1 MSHERILSFF
11 NAAVKHVAGRIQS
24 FVYKPGHDF
33 TREGKLPAEK
43 MLSFLVSQGSSSTKN
58 ELNQAFS
65 FSESRPSESAFV
77 QKRAKLKPEAFEE
90 VFRHFNHSLDT
101 LRPSG
106 SYRFLAADGT
116 TVSYLSKPSFSPPE
130 YHTNRG
136 DSEKG
141 CYSMHINALYDLDSN
156 RYTDALIQPIRH
168 QDEFA
173 AFCSMVDRH
182 PVPDNTALVFIG
194 DRGYCSYNTMAH
206 VIQKKQFFLF
216 RAKDIASKGLLH
228 HIDFPNT
235 DTFDVPVKLILTR
248 KQSKKMALPDG
259 YVRYISKDT
268 SFDFLEYGS
277 SDFFELSFR
286 VVRLKL
292 SKDNA
297 DSKKSDTHD
306 AEKSQFNDSMPPY
319 TIDAKNHD
327 TIASPNSESLQ
338 GSYEALITNL
348 PLDDFP
354 PDRLKEL
361 YNRRWGIESSFRDLK
376 YSIGLTRFHASKP
389 LFIQQEIWAR
399 LISYNF
405 TSAIVSFVHIP
416 DTDLKYAY
424 KVNFSAAAS
433 ICRNFLRSPSSSPVL
448 LLARELIPIRP
459 DRSFPRLKTAHFRR
473 PAYFIYRPA

>member
-11 NAAVKHVAGRIQS
+11 KAAVKHVAERIQS

-65 FSESRPSESAFV
+65 FSETRPSESAFV

-90 VFRHFNHSLDT
+90 VFHHFNRSVDALS
-101 LRPSG
+101 PSG
-106 SYRFLAADGT
+106 NYRFLAADGT

-173 AFCSMVDRH
+173 AFCTMVDRH
-182 PVPDNTALVFIG
+182 PVPEKASLVYIG

-216 RAKDIASKGLLH
+216 RAKDIISKGLLH
-228 HIDFPNT
+228 HIDFPDT

-248 KQSKKMALPDG
+248 KQSKKMILPDG
-259 YVRYISKDT
+259 YVRYIGKDT

-286 VVRLKL
+286 VVRIKL
-292 SKDNA
+292 PSNSNDASAAETNYTEKTNA
-297 DSKKSDTHD
+297 DK
-306 AEKSQFNDSMPPY
+306 DSF
-319 TIDAKNHD
+319 
-327 TIASPNSESLQ
+327 
-338 GSYEALITNL
+338 EALITNL
-348 PLDDFP
+348 PFEDFP

-361 YNRRWGIESSFRDLK
+361 YNRRWGIESSFRSLK
-376 YSIGLTRFHASKP
+376 YTIGLTRFHASKP
-389 LFIQQEIWAR
+389 LFIRQEIWAR

-405 TSAIVSFVHIP
+405 SSAVISFIHIP
-416 DTDLKYAY
+416 DTDRKYNY
-424 KVNFSAAAS
+424 KINFSSAVF
-433 ICRNFLRSPSSSPVL
+433 ICRSFLRSPFSNLSLPL

-459 DRSFPRLKTAHFRR
+459 GRSFPRLKSAHFRR
-473 PAYFIYRPA
+473 PAYFIYRPS

>member
-1 MSHERILSFF
+1 MSHKKILSLF
-11 NAAVKHVAGRIQS
+11 NAAVKHVAERIQS
-24 FVYKPGHDF
+24 YVYKPGHDF
-33 TREGKLPAEK
+33 TRGGKLPAEK

-58 ELNQAFS
+58 ELNQSFS
-65 FSESRPSESAFV
+65 FSETRPSESAFV

-90 VFRHFNHSLDT
+90 VFHHFNRSVDT
-101 LRPSG
+101 LCPSG
-106 SYRFLAADGT
+106 HFRFLAADGT

-136 DSEKG
+136 DLEKG

-259 YVRYISKDT
+259 YVRYIGKDT

-286 VVRLKL
+286 AVRLKL
-292 SKDNA
+292 SKD
-297 DSKKSDTHD
+297 TV
-306 AEKSQFNDSMPPY
+306 
-319 TIDAKNHD
+319 DAKNSGADLVQDSD
-327 TIASPNSESLQ
+327 TATDSF
-338 GSYEALITNL
+338 EALITNL

-354 PDRLKEL
+354 PDRLRQL

-376 YSIGLTRFHASKP
+376 YSVGLTRFHASKP

-405 TSAIVSFVHIP
+405 TSAIVSFVQIP
-416 DTDLKYAY
+416 DADLKYAY
-424 KVNFSAAAS
+424 KVNFSVAVS
-433 ICRNFLRSPSSSPVL
+433 ICRNFIRSPPSDSSPVL

>member
-1 MSHERILSFF
+1 MSHKKILSLF
-11 NAAVKHVAGRIQS
+11 NAAVKHVAERIQS
-24 FVYKPGHDF
+24 YVYKPGHDF
-33 TREGKLPAEK
+33 TRGGKLPAEK

-58 ELNQAFS
+58 ELNQSFS
-65 FSESRPSESAFV
+65 FSETRPSESAFV

-90 VFRHFNHSLDT
+90 VFHHFNRSVDT
-101 LRPSG
+101 LCPSG
-106 SYRFLAADGT
+106 HFRFLAADGT

-136 DSEKG
+136 DLEKG

-259 YVRYISKDT
+259 YVRYIGKDT

-286 VVRLKL
+286 AVRLKL
-292 SKDNA
+292 SKD
-297 DSKKSDTHD
+297 TV
-306 AEKSQFNDSMPPY
+306 
-319 TIDAKNHD
+319 DAKNSGADLVQDSD
-327 TIASPNSESLQ
+327 TATDSF
-338 GSYEALITNL
+338 EALITNL

-354 PDRLKEL
+354 PDRLRQL

-376 YSIGLTRFHASKP
+376 YSVGLTRFHASKP

-405 TSAIVSFVHIP
+405 TSAIVSFVQIP
-416 DTDLKYAY
+416 DADLKYAY

>member
-1 MSHERILSFF
+1 MSHKKILSLF
-11 NAAVKHVAGRIQS
+11 NAAVKHVAERIQS
-24 FVYKPGHDF
+24 YVYKPGHDF
-33 TREGKLPAEK
+33 TRGGKLPAEK

-58 ELNQAFS
+58 ELNQSFS
-65 FSESRPSESAFV
+65 FSETRPSESAFV

-90 VFRHFNHSLDT
+90 VFHHFNRSVDT
-101 LRPSG
+101 LCPSG
-106 SYRFLAADGT
+106 HFRFLAADGT

-136 DSEKG
+136 DLEKG

-259 YVRYISKDT
+259 YVRYIGKDT

-286 VVRLKL
+286 AVRLKL
-292 SKDNA
+292 SKD
-297 DSKKSDTHD
+297 TV
-306 AEKSQFNDSMPPY
+306 
-319 TIDAKNHD
+319 DAKNSGADLVQDSD
-327 TIASPNSESLQ
+327 TATDSF
-338 GSYEALITNL
+338 EALITNL

-354 PDRLKEL
+354 PDRHRQL

-376 YSIGLTRFHASKP
+376 YSVGLTRFHASKP

-405 TSAIVSFVHIP
+405 TSAIVSFVQIP
-416 DTDLKYAY
+416 DADLKYAY
-424 KVNFSAAAS
+424 KVNFSVAVS
-433 ICRNFLRSPSSSPVL
+433 ICRNFIRSPPSHSSPVL